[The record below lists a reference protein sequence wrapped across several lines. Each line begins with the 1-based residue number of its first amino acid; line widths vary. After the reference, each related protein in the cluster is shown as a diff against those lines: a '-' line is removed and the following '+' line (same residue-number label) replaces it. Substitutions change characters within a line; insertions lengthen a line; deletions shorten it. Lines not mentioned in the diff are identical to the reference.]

1 MKKYKNEP
9 RINCHT
15 ASSLRRM
22 MMGAQLILALL
33 LWSPIRAQSTQ
44 QPDPWEPLMYFVG
57 SWEGAAKGQPGNG
70 KVEREYQFVLN
81 GKYLQ
86 AKNKSTYPPQEKNPK
101 GEVHEDWGLFSYDRG
116 RKQFVLRQF
125 HVEGFVNQY
134 ALDRAASNDKTL
146 VFVTE
151 SIENIPAGWRAR
163 ESYRIL
169 NNDEFVEIFELAAP
183 GKEFEVYAENRF
195 KRKK

>member
-163 ESYRIL
+163 
-169 NNDEFVEIFELAAP
+169 
-183 GKEFEVYAENRF
+183 
-195 KRKK
+195 